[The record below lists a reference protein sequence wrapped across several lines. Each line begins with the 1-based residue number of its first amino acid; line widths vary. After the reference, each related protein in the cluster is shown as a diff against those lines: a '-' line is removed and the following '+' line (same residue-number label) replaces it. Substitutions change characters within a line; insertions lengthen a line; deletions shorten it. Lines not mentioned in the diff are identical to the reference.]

1 MSVKR
6 DISIR
11 VRSGSDRSHII
22 RYGLVVYDSNH
33 GLYLSK
39 EEKWTRTYTTD
50 YLFKT
55 REQAIAFLSEYFKKH
70 PEEFAEYAAKRIL
83 KGEHL

>member
-6 DISIR
+6 EIHIYYR
-11 VRSGSDRSHII
+11 HGRNRSYQSEYGFII
-22 RYGLVVYDSNH
+22 YDQGH